1 MGCNMPRPNTNPEQG
16 FTLIEAVL
24 VIAITGIIAGMLA
37 IFIRRPVLSYTVSEA
52 RMELTDTA
60 DTALRR
66 MTRDLRLAVPNSIR
80 MTTAG
85 GNQYIEFLLTKTGG
99 RYLAAGDNDPTVG
112 RHILDFTTNTNLNFD
127 MIGVFPADQQAI
139 VANDFIVVNNLGVAP
154 VNAYSCTGV
163 PVACNIATVTST
175 NVPTNTI
182 TLGANPFANQSPS
195 SPSPGSRFQVVTSP
209 VTYVCNSGTGRLERY
224 WGYAIQAAPPTLP
237 IAGASSAVLAM
248 GVTLCNFSYVPGS
261 LASPRGDLIGLR
273 LSLQGNGETVALF
286 HQVHV
291 DNSP

>member
-1 MGCNMPRPNTNPEQG
+1 MPNPNTNPEHG

-24 VIAITGIIAGMLA
+24 VIAITGIIAGMVA
-37 IFIRRPVLSYTVSEA
+37 TFIRPPVQSYIVSEA

-99 RYLAAGDNDPTVG
+99 RYLAAADAPTVG
-112 RHILDFTTNTNLNFD
+112 SILDFTPLNTNLNFD
-127 MIGVFPADQQAI
+127 MIGTLPAGQQTI
-139 VANDFIVVNNLGVAP
+139 VTNDFIVVNNLGVAP
-154 VNAYSCTGV
+154 VNAYSCTAG
-163 PVACNIATVTST
+163 ACNIATVTAT
-175 NVPTNTI
+175 TILTNTI
-182 TLGANPFANQSPS
+182 TLDANPFANQSPS

-209 VTYVCNSGTGRLERY
+209 VTHVCNSGMGRLERY
-224 WGYAIQAAPPTLP
+224 WGYAIQAGQPNALP
-237 IAGASSAVLAM
+237 IAGASSAVLAT
-248 GVTLCNFSYVPGS
+248 GVSLCNFSYVPGS
-261 LASPRGDLIGLR
+261 LLASPRGDLIGLR

-291 DNSP
+291 DNTP